1 MSDLG
6 QHPSAP
12 IGVFDSGIG
21 GLSILRALQAELPD
35 ERFVYLSDSAHAPY
49 GERSDAFVSGRA
61 NAITQQ
67 LRDLHGIK
75 ALVIACNTAT
85 AAAIHSLRSKHPDL
99 PFIGVEPALKPAV
112 ALSKTGHIGVM
123 ATRGTVNS
131 AKFQALRAQLQAQT
145 QNQVRFTVQPCDGLA
160 AAIEA
165 SAQQRDQEVKL
176 EDHIHSD
183 FTIEIR
189 ANLERQI
196 SAMGLF
202 GAGHGEIDTLV
213 LGCTHYAFAVKPL
226 RALVGHVVQ
235 IVDNGPA
242 VARQTRRLLG
252 LTQQLAPSGGKQGQ
266 VGGTKTSSG
275 TVQWID
281 PSDSATLLSAAAL
294 WL

>member
-6 QHPSAP
+6 QNPLAP

-35 ERFVYLSDSAHAPY
+35 EHFVYLSDSAHAPY
-49 GERSDAFVSGRA
+49 GERGEAFVTARA
-61 NAITQQ
+61 SAITQQ
-67 LRDLHGIK
+67 LRDQHGIK

-85 AAAIHSLRSKHPDL
+85 AAAIHNLRATHPDL

-112 ALSKTGHIGVM
+112 TLSKTGHIGVM

-145 QNQVRFTVQPCDGLA
+145 QVRFTVQPCDGLA

-165 SAQQRDQEVKL
+165 SVQQWRL
-176 EDHIHSD
+176 EAKSESYVHGDS
-183 FTIEIR
+183 TVEIR
-189 ANLERQI
+189 TNLKRQI

-202 GAGHGEIDTLV
+202 GTKLGEIDTLV
-213 LGCTHYAFAVKPL
+213 LGCTHYALAITPL
-226 RALVGHVVQ
+226 RALVGNVVQ
-235 IVDNGPA
+235 MVDNGPA
-242 VARQTRRLLG
+242 VARQTRHLLA
-252 LTQQLAPSGGKQGQ
+252 LTQQLAPSGGKHGEAGQ
-266 VGGTKTSSG
+266 TNAG
-275 TVQWID
+275 TVQLLATG
-281 PSDSATLLSAAAL
+281 DSTTLINAAAL